1 MKRYVYIFLLVLF
14 TSSCIS
20 RSITHKGNIFDNND
34 VDSIRVGLTDK
45 NDILQNFG
53 YPLNISY
60 FDKNIWIYY
69 SYQMKEILFFKPYIS
84 DQKVLVIRFN
94 NDTNV
99 VSDMYL
105 YNIDSNNY
113 EILNTTDTSLQDNQN
128 VIQDILSNIG
138 QISM

>member
-1 MKRYVYIFLLVLF
+1 MKKYIFLSLIVFF

-20 RSITHKGNIFDNND
+20 RNITHKGNIFDNND

-53 YPLNISY
+53 YPLNTSY

-84 DQKVLVIRFN
+84 DQKVLVVRFN
-94 NDTNV
+94 NENI

>member
-34 VDSIRVGLTDK
+34 VDNIRVGLTDK

-53 YPLNISY
+53 YPLNTSY

>member
-1 MKRYVYIFLLVLF
+1 MKKYIFLSLIAF
-14 TSSCIS
+14 FISSCIS
-20 RSITHKGNIFDNND
+20 RNITHKGNIFDNND

-45 NDILQNFG
+45 NDILHIFG
-53 YPLNISY
+53 YPLNTSY

-84 DQKVLVIRFN
+84 DQKVLVVRFN
-94 NDTNV
+94 NENI

-113 EILNTTDTSLQDNQN
+113 EILNTTDTSIQDNQN

>member
-20 RSITHKGNIFDNND
+20 RSITRKGNIFDSND
-34 VDSIRVGLTDK
+34 VESIRVGLTDK
-45 NDILQNFG
+45 NDILHTFG

-84 DQKVLVIRFN
+84 DQKVLVVRFN
-94 NDTNV
+94 NENI

-113 EILNTTDTSLQDNQN
+113 EILNTTDTSIQDKQN

>member
-34 VDSIRVGLTDK
+34 VDNIRVGLTDK

>member
-53 YPLNISY
+53 YPLNTSY

-84 DQKVLVIRFN
+84 DQKVLVVRFN
-94 NDTNV
+94 NENI

>member
-1 MKRYVYIFLLVLF
+1 MKKYIFLLLIILF
-14 TSSCIS
+14 NSSCIS

-34 VDSIRVGLTDK
+34 VESIRVGLTDK
-45 NDILQNFG
+45 NDILHTFG
-53 YPLNISY
+53 YPLNTSY

-113 EILNTTDTSLQDNQN
+113 EILNTTDTSIQDKQN

>member
-1 MKRYVYIFLLVLF
+1 MKKYIFLSLIVLF
-14 TSSCIS
+14 TSSCIN
-20 RSITHKGNIFDNND
+20 RSITHKGNIFDSND
-34 VDSIRVGLTDK
+34 VESIRVGLTDK
-45 NDILQNFG
+45 NDILHTFG
-53 YPLNISY
+53 YPLNTSY

-128 VIQDILSNIG
+128 VIQDIMSNIG

>member
-1 MKRYVYIFLLVLF
+1 MKKYIFLSLIAFF

-20 RSITHKGNIFDNND
+20 RNITHKGNIFDNND

-84 DQKVLVIRFN
+84 DQKVLVVRFN
-94 NDTNV
+94 NENI

>member
-1 MKRYVYIFLLVLF
+1 MKKYIFLLLIILF
-14 TSSCIS
+14 NSSCIS

-34 VDSIRVGLTDK
+34 VESIRVGLTDK
-45 NDILQNFG
+45 NDILHTFG
-53 YPLNISY
+53 YPLNTSY

-94 NDTNV
+94 EETNV
-99 VSDMYL
+99 VNDMYL
-105 YNIDSNNY
+105 YNIDTNNY
-113 EILNTTDTSLQDNQN
+113 EILNTTDTSIQDKQN

>member
-84 DQKVLVIRFN
+84 DQKVLVVRFN
-94 NDTNV
+94 NENI

-113 EILNTTDTSLQDNQN
+113 EILNTTDTSIQDKQN

>member
-45 NDILQNFG
+45 NDILHTFG
-53 YPLNISY
+53 YPLNTSY

>member
-1 MKRYVYIFLLVLF
+1 MKKYIFLSLITFF

-20 RSITHKGNIFDNND
+20 RNITHKGNIFDNND

-45 NDILQNFG
+45 NDILHTFG
-53 YPLNISY
+53 YPLNTSY

-84 DQKVLVIRFN
+84 DQKVLVVRFN
-94 NDTNV
+94 NENI

>member
-1 MKRYVYIFLLVLF
+1 MKKYIFILF
-14 TSSCIS
+14 FILFNSSCIS

-34 VDSIRVGLTDK
+34 VESIRVGLTDK
-45 NDILQNFG
+45 NDILHTFG
-53 YPLNISY
+53 YPLNTSY

-113 EILNTTDTSLQDNQN
+113 EILNTTDTSIQDKQN

>member
-45 NDILQNFG
+45 NDILHTFG
-53 YPLNISY
+53 YPLNTSY

-84 DQKVLVIRFN
+84 DQKVLVVRFN
-94 NDTNV
+94 NENI

>member
-20 RSITHKGNIFDNND
+20 RSITHKGNIFDSND
-34 VDSIRVGLTDK
+34 VESIRVGLTDK
-45 NDILQNFG
+45 NDILHTFG

-84 DQKVLVIRFN
+84 DQKVLVVRFN
-94 NDTNV
+94 NENI

-113 EILNTTDTSLQDNQN
+113 EILNTTDTSIQDKQN

>member
-34 VDSIRVGLTDK
+34 VESIRVGLTDK
-45 NDILQNFG
+45 NDILHTFG